1 MPLSEREQRLLE
13 QMERALH
20 ADDPKL
26 ATTLSTAGGS
36 RSRAGSRPFLAV
48 GVLAAIAGLLLIV
61 ASIAS
66 QFLPLGVVGFV
77 ALIGGVAVAV
87 DAAGKPPASKGS
99 SAAKT
104 GAKSGAPADG
114 GFMNRMEDRWK
125 KRNEGGPETS

>member
-1 MPLSEREQRLLE
+1 
-13 QMERALH
+13 MERALH

-87 DAAGKPPASKGS
+87 DAAGKPPAAKGS
-99 SAAKT
+99 GAAKT
-104 GAKSGAPADG
+104 AAKSGAPADG